1 MPPGPDHA
9 PLSSEEASLLER
21 WIEQGA
27 PYDQHWAYR
36 PLERPAVPEVGDDG
50 WARGDLDRF
59 VLARLE
65 AEGITPAPLA
75 DARTRTR
82 RLSFDL
88 LGLAPSIEQVRAVEL
103 DPDDFV
109 WAQLVDELLESPHH
123 AERLTT
129 FWFDLVRLIT
139 WAVGAWTPS
148 STLFFL
154 GLLFLLVVSLNYAVR
169 LSGLR
174 REMSTLAQELAL
186 LRVDRHP
193 DDPAAG
199 DPPQPRS

>member
-1 MPPGPDHA
+1 MGPETLDIHA
-9 PLSSEEASLLER
+9 LRQLAIGQPEA
-21 WIEQGA
+21 
-27 PYDQHWAYR
+27 
-36 PLERPAVPEVGDDG
+36 
-50 WARGDLDRF
+50 
-59 VLARLE
+59 LATRII
-65 AEGITPAPLA
+65 GI
-75 DARTRTR
+75 
-82 RLSFDL
+82 L
-88 LGLAPSIEQVRAVEL
+88 LGSGFLLAVL
-103 DPDDFV
+103 F
-109 WAQLVDELLESPHH
+109 LVHRGKLREEYTPIWVTAATGILIGMV
-123 AERLTT
+123 
-129 FWFDLVRLIT
+129 WFDLVRLIT

-148 STLFFL
+148 SPLFFL